1 MSLHLDSTRM
11 TKSLLKLKIKAMDK
25 NDIFVF
31 TAPNGAEYV
40 AVILETVEHFSSRV
54 HICYSQN
61 KLFTYIEKLD
71 KVIVAVGIDEFGD
84 DIFEESL
91 NTEYYYGDVI
101 TDYCTIPEYDRRLED
116 YYHQLDMANDYS
128 DKTV

>member
-1 MSLHLDSTRM
+1 MSLHLGSTRR
-11 TKSLLKLKIKAMDK
+11 TKSLLNIKAMEK
-25 NDIFVF
+25 NTIFTF
-31 TAPNGAEYV
+31 TAPNGAECV

-61 KLFTYIEKLD
+61 KLFTYIEKFD
-71 KVIVAVGIDEFGD
+71 KVVVAAGIDEFGD

-101 TDYCTIPEYDRRLED
+101 TDPCIIPEYDKILED
-116 YYHQLDMANDYS
+116 YYHQLDMANDYA